1 MTKEELKIT
10 IKKDLKRALK
20 ADFRSILAHMMIKEP
35 ETKTTSFGLIATKEV
50 MYRIKEI
57 KCRIYLSQGKFIFI
71 NRFGNQIHQETAQR
85 QFINYWINEWNNHN
99 K

>member
-20 ADFRSILAHMMIKEP
+20 ADFRSILAHMMIKES
-35 ETKTTSFGLIATKEV
+35 ETKTTSFAV
-50 MYRIKEI
+50 KEI